1 MVLRHLIIL
10 CVLFFGLPLIGQSI
24 PKNETTV
31 NIRFI
36 PDEENPAIYR
46 LNCTT
51 NSNDLFGTINFYDA
65 NNRLL
70 LQLKEIEIAHD
81 PGYHLIEI
89 LDFPK
94 GEIRIEMYVDDVP
107 YSQTF
112 QL

>member
-10 CVLFFGLPLIGQSI
+10 CVLFFGFQLSGQST

-89 LDFPK
+89 QDFPK
-94 GEIRIEMYVDDVP
+94 GTIRIEMYVDDVP

-112 QL
+112 QI

>member
-10 CVLFFGLPLIGQSI
+10 CVLFFGLPLSAQST
-24 PKNETTV
+24 PKNEISV
-31 NIRFI
+31 IIQFI
-36 PDEENPAIYR
+36 PDEENPTIYR
-46 LNCTT
+46 LNCKT
-51 NSNDLFGTINFYDA
+51 NSNDLFGTVNFYDA
-65 NNRLL
+65 KNRLI

-89 LDFPK
+89 QDFQK

-112 QL
+112 QI